1 MDECKLF
8 NKYPILET
16 KELALHKITTRNF
29 NDFYEICSNDN
40 LYQYRPCNATK
51 NQSVVYNMITMYN
64 RDYQHK
70 KSLTLGI
77 FLKGTTEK
85 LVGYIEVFDFNTSVD
100 MVTIGY
106 TLNEPYQGKGIA
118 TRALHLLLGFLFFEV
133 NINRVQAYVISENTK
148 SKNVLLHNNFIQ
160 EGTIRQGIYWSN
172 KGVVDLDLFAL
183 LKADFFKL
191 YYPQKVMATL

>member
-1 MDECKLF
+1 MDESKLF

-16 KELALHKITTRNF
+16 KELSLHKITTRNF

-40 LYQYRPCNATK
+40 LYQYRPCTATK
-51 NQSVVYNMITMYN
+51 NQSVVYNMITMYD
-64 RDYQHK
+64 RDYNRK

-77 FLKGTTEK
+77 YLKGTLDK
-85 LVGYIEVFDFNTSVD
+85 LVGIIEVYDFNHSVD

-106 TLNEPYQGKGIA
+106 TLNEPYQGQGLA
-118 TRALHLLLGFLFFEV
+118 TKALHLLLDYLFFQV

-148 SKNVLLHNNFIQ
+148 SKNVLFRNNFIQ
-160 EGTIRQGIYWSN
+160 EGTIRQGMQWKG

-183 LKADFFKL
+183 LKSDFLKT
-191 YYPQKVMATL
+191 YYKRNLMA